1 MYDMRSIIFC
11 FTSLFFI
18 CAGYA
23 KGNPIT
29 LHSPDSVFRIRIN
42 CDDSISYNLFYRDK
56 EIIKPSHIGLEV
68 QKGEMRK
75 ELFSD
80 IEKVK
85 AQLVEKMSKPNLSII
100 FLEEPE
106 ENLYPVTQRDLM
118 NNLMDSIN
126 HSHMKH
132 SIVITTHS
140 PYILT
145 SLNNLLYAA
154 EVGKQKQEKKKA
166 AKIIPQKYWVD
177 FDEVGAWFVKKGKIT
192 SILDKKEKQIKAEKI
207 DYLSRQLNKKF
218 DKLTNLKYE
227 V

>member
-80 IEKVK
+80 IEKVRYDYNRGK
-85 AQLVEKMSKPNLSII
+85 IHPLYSKFKELDDSYNEVTIDFDLFSVIYSGDFLMKVGINPMINLS
-100 FLEEPE
+100 
-106 ENLYPVTQRDLM
+106 R
-118 NNLMDSIN
+118 
-126 HSHMKH
+126 
-132 SIVITTHS
+132 
-140 PYILT
+140 T
-145 SLNNLLYAA
+145 SVVL
-154 EVGKQKQEKKKA
+154 
-166 AKIIPQKYWVD
+166 KIQAI
-177 FDEVGAWFVKKGKIT
+177 
-192 SILDKKEKQIKAEKI
+192 
-207 DYLSRQLNKKF
+207 
-218 DKLTNLKYE
+218 
-227 V
+227 